1 MLRPYLLVFY
11 IYCTSF
17 HSICLQLEASGSV
30 LKEQL
35 DAAIELYQAEM
46 RLRLEAEERI
56 AKLEATIALQAKEV
70 SAHAYHSCVTL
81 LFTY

>member
-1 MLRPYLLVFY
+1 MICISVLAH
-11 IYCTSF
+11 CT
-17 HSICLQLEASGSV
+17 ICLQPDSSSSA

-56 AKLEATIALQAKEV
+56 AKLESTIALQAKEV
-70 SAHAYHSCVTL
+70 CAYVSPVCMLCSAISKL
-81 LFTY
+81 